1 MTGSF
6 CGKAQPDS
14 DLRLFVLG
22 TDKASEQNE
31 LQVEMNVTRFT
42 ATLEMKEIPVLADF
56 SYFYH

>member
-22 TDKASEQNE
+22 TNKASEQNE

-42 ATLEMKEIPVLADF
+42 ATLEMKEIPVLSDF
-56 SYFYH
+56 SCFYH